1 MTLPDIP
8 LLQFSLWGQPAQDWL
23 LAAAVLLGGMSLLRG
38 VLGIVR
44 SRLPDPDTH
53 PLGFGPRATFG
64 AIAHSGRA
72 LLLGVPLILPASASL
87 AVSASVATWL
97 GSLAVIALIVQVGI
111 WGNALLRAWAADYR
125 RRNEEQ
131 LGGARVTTLNAI
143 LFVGRLALFS
153 VVALLAL
160 DNVPGVNV
168 TALVASLGIGGIA
181 VALALQNVLADLF
194 ASLTITLDKPFV
206 IGDFIIIDSYLGSVE
221 HVGLKTTRI
230 RSLGGEQ
237 LVFANN
243 DLLTSRIRN
252 YGRMQ
257 RRRVVFE
264 FGVLYQTTADQLEA
278 IPGQVQAILADLEQ
292 VSLDRVHFKSF
303 GDSSLVFEVV
313 YYVEDPD
320 YTLYMDKQQAINL
333 ALVRRLADLGV
344 EFAYPTRTIHL
355 AAGSQLVT
363 ARPAPATAAP
373 GEAPDAP
380 GDT

>member
-1 MTLPDIP
+1 
-8 LLQFSLWGQPAQDWL
+8 
-23 LAAAVLLGGMSLLRG
+23 
-38 VLGIVR
+38 
-44 SRLPDPDTH
+44 
-53 PLGFGPRATFG
+53 
-64 AIAHSGRA
+64 
-72 LLLGVPLILPASASL
+72 
-87 AVSASVATWL
+87 VATWL
-97 GSLAVIALIVQVGI
+97 GSLAVIALIFQVGI

-143 LFVGRLALFS
+143 LFVARLALFS

-206 IGDFIIIDSYLGSVE
+206 IGDFVIIDSYLGSVE
-221 HVGLKTTRI
+221 HIGLKTTRI

-237 LVFANN
+237 LVFSNN

-257 RRRVVFE
+257 KRRVVFE

-278 IPGQVQAILADLEQ
+278 IPGEVRAILADMEQ
-292 VSLDRVHFKSF
+292 VWLDRVHFKSF

-313 YYVEDPD
+313 YYVDDPD
-320 YTLYMDKQQAINL
+320 YNLYMDKQQEINL

-355 AAGSQLVT
+355 AGGSQLVT
-363 ARPAPATAAP
+363 ARPAPASPDP
-373 GEAPDAP
+373 GEAPEAS
-380 GDT
+380 GSS